1 MCGMP
6 YSVRVMVTSYD
17 GVVVWAAVL
26 ASAGTASVL
35 RQAAATRRGR
45 RLRMVERFDAARR
58 KSSQAASV
66 LGQQLHRVAGKVAEV
81 EAAQV
86 TVDVGFP
93 RLPQEGVREDRD
105 VLVEHA
111 LVRRVVVV
119 AVDKERVVL

>member
-35 RQAAATRRGR
+35 RQAAATTRGR
-45 RLRMVERFDAARR
+45 RLRMVERSTRR
-58 KSSQAASV
+58 GGSPPAQASV
-66 LGQQLHRVAGKVAEV
+66 LGQQLHRVAGEVAEV
-81 EAAQV
+81 EAAQI
-86 TVDVGFP
+86 TVDVGLP

-111 LVRRVVVV
+111 LVR
-119 AVDKERVVL
+119 